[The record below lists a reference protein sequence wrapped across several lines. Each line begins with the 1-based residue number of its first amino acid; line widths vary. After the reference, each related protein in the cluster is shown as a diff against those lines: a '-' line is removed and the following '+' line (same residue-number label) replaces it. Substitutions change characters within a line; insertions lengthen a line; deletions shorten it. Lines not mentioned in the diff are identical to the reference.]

1 MKNCRIAIAQI
12 NPTVGDLNK
21 NTNKIIRL
29 IKKYESAADLI
40 IFPEL
45 SIVGY
50 PPEDLIL
57 RKRLIDEVNKKIK
70 KIINYIKNSNIAVV
84 LGAPLEFKKGIGN
97 AAIFIFKNKVEI
109 FFKNNLPNYG
119 VFDEK
124 RIFKAGTKYKCLKY
138 KNIRIGVLICEDM
151 WSLKMPKN
159 LIKDKVDLF
168 VSINASPFD
177 KNKIIN
183 RREVAKRLALFSKKP
198 IIYLNQVGGQ
208 DELVFDGN
216 SFAMN
221 KRGEIIFNMT
231 PWKEKVEVFSCAF
244 FHSHKKKKINYKNIE
259 FSQNFNKWSA
269 LVKGLEDYVYKNGFK
284 KVILGLSG
292 GIDSAVSAAIA
303 VDAIGN
309 KNVLGIRMPSK
320 YSSRSSLNDALDS
333 AKKLNIKIET
343 LKINRVHQEYL
354 TTISKVF
361 NKNIKN
367 ITEEN
372 LQSRIRG
379 TLLMAYSNN
388 FSHLLL
394 STGNK
399 SEISVG
405 YSTIYG
411 DMNGGF
417 NVLKDIYK
425 TELYELAKWRNKV
438 NFKLFKGPKGIVI
451 PNNSIQKEPSAELR
465 LDQKDSD
472 SLPPY
477 ETLDKILYQMIENEA
492 SIEEI
497 KKMGFDEKLIKRI
510 RALLLKAEYKR
521 RQAPPG
527 VKLSTKAFGKERRY
541 PITNAFKV

>member
-1 MKNCRIAIAQI
+1 MKNCRIAMAQI
-12 NPTVGDLNK
+12 NPTVGDVNK

-29 IKKYESAADLI
+29 IKKYEGAADLI

-57 RKRLIDEVNKKIK
+57 RKRLIEEVNKKIK
-70 KIINYIKNSNIAVV
+70 KIINYCKNLNIAVI
-84 LGAPLEFKKGIGN
+84 LGAPLELKKGIGN
-97 AAIFIFKNKVEI
+97 AAIFIFKDKVDI
-109 FFKNNLPNYG
+109 LFKNNLPNYG

-124 RIFKAGTKYKCLKY
+124 RIFKAGTKYKCVKY

-159 LIKDKVDLF
+159 LIKDEVDLF
-168 VSINASPFD
+168 ISINASPFD

-231 PWKEKVEVFSCAF
+231 PWKEKVEVFSHAL
-244 FHSHKKKKINYKNIE
+244 FHSQRKKNISFKNME

-343 LKINRVHQEYL
+343 LKINRVLQEYL

-438 NFKLFKGPKGIVI
+438 NIKLFKGPKGIVI

-492 SIEEI
+492 SIDEI
-497 KKMGFDEKLIKRI
+497 KNMGFNERMIKRI

>member
-138 KNIRIGVLICEDM
+138 KNIRIGILICEDM

-361 NKNIKN
+361 NKNIKS

>member
-70 KIINYIKNSNIAVV
+70 KIINYCKNLNIAVI

-138 KNIRIGVLICEDM
+138 KNIRIGILICEDM

-244 FHSHKKKKINYKNIE
+244 FHSHKKKKINFKNIE

-361 NKNIKN
+361 NKNIKS

>member
-70 KIINYIKNSNIAVV
+70 KIINYIKNSNIAVI

-138 KNIRIGVLICEDM
+138 KNIRIGILICEDM

-361 NKNIKN
+361 NKNIKS

>member
-1 MKNCRIAIAQI
+1 MKNCRIAMAQI
-12 NPTVGDLNK
+12 NPTVGDVNK

-29 IKKYESAADLI
+29 IKKYEGAADLI

-361 NKNIKN
+361 NKNIKS